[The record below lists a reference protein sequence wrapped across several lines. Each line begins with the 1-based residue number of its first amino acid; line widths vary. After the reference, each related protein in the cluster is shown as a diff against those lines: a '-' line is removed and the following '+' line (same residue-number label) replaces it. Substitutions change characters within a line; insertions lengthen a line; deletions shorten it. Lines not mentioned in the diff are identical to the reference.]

1 MFEEMNQFRCPS
13 CNKLLFLYR
22 LKGTLRIEVRCTRCN
37 RLAILELENMW
48 GSISPLKAINHI
60 LDNKD

>member
-22 LKGTLRIEVRCTRCN
+22 LKGTLKIEVRCTRCN
-37 RLAILELENMW
+37 KLAILELENM
-48 GSISPLKAINHI
+48 
-60 LDNKD
+60 